1 MKFVYGF
8 CLPRSSSAAA
18 AQALAILVQAAL
30 VTANFAAPAQ
40 PVTDPSN
47 QKSQVLPF
55 QVLPVLFLTVLDLLV
70 RFLPVH
76 LELEVKLTAV

>member
-1 MKFVYGF
+1 VKFVYGF
-8 CLPRSSSAAA
+8 CGPRSSSAAA
-18 AQALAILVQAAL
+18 AQALAILVQAL
-30 VTANFAAPAQ
+30 VTANFAVPAQ

-55 QVLPVLFLTVLDLLV
+55 QVLPVLFLPVLDLLV